1 MLVLTVI
8 QGPEKGRRF
17 ELPDHEPQQIGRS
30 GEALPLSDKTISRRH
45 AELTPDRGQW
55 VLRDLGSSNGTYV
68 NGVRLAAARTLQLG
82 DQVRTGTTLLVFGED
97 PTQKIR
103 PAPGA
108 RFVGKEEIDAS
119 VEHAVSSSDDSMI
132 MSSPDPRQSAE
143 FQLNVIYEL
152 VNLIGTVTDK
162 QDLFE
167 RVMKVVFDY
176 FDADR
181 GFILVAEE
189 KGVDPEPVVVRRR
202 SDQGRNLLPELRAAG
217 KPVTISRTIVQHVL
231 TKSEGVLSS
240 NAMSDARFAAGD
252 SVQGYSIRS
261 AMCVPIKYNERL
273 YGVIQV
279 DSKIAN
285 YTYTEDQLNLLT
297 AIGVQTGMALANLR
311 LVEQR
316 LRTERLAGVGQTV
329 ASLSHSIRNILQGM
343 RGGADV
349 VELGLKKK
357 NLVVVNNGWE
367 IVSRNLERIY
377 GLTLNMLAFSKQRR
391 PEIELTNLGPLLEE
405 VAALVSKQ
413 YENQGVALIID
424 VPPDMPPVPLDDG
437 AIHQAVLN
445 LLTNALD
452 AVEPHQGAVTVRVEL
467 EEATDR
473 VRLSVTD
480 NGVGISPG
488 SRRRLF
494 QPFHSTKGL
503 RGTGLGLVVTKKV
516 VDEHGGTIHVDSQ
529 PGAGAT
535 FTIELPL
542 GEGSAPQNADT
553 HGPSQAA
560 ADAAPTRPGPPAPDA
575 SGSWGFELADDK
587 TDKK

>member
-30 GEALPLSDKTISRRH
+30 GESLPLSDKTISRRH
-45 AELTPDRGQW
+45 AELTPDGGKW
-55 VLRDLGSSNGTYV
+55 LLRDLGSSNGTYV
-68 NGVRLAAARTLQLG
+68 NGVRLAATRTLQMG
-82 DQVRTGTTLLVFGED
+82 DQVRAGTTLIVFGED
-97 PTQKIR
+97 PSQKIR
-103 PAPGA
+103 PVPGA

-119 VEHAVSSSDDSMI
+119 VEHAVTSNDDSMI

-162 QDLFE
+162 QDLFD
-167 RVMKVVFDY
+167 RVMEVVFDY

-202 SDQGRNLLPELRAAG
+202 DDAGRNLLPELRAAG
-217 KPVTISRTIVQHVL
+217 KPVTISRTIVHHVMK
-231 TKSEGVLSS
+231 KSQGVLSS
-240 NAMSDARFAAGD
+240 NAMSDTRFAAGD
-252 SVQGYSIRS
+252 SVQGYGIRS
-261 AMCVPIKYNERL
+261 AMCVPIKYNDRL

-316 LRTERLAGVGQTV
+316 LRSERLAGVGQTV

-357 NLVVVNNGWE
+357 NLGVVNNGWV

-377 GLTLNMLAFSKQRR
+377 GLTMNMLAFSKQRR
-391 PEIELTNLGPLLEE
+391 PEIELTNLAPLLDE
-405 VAALVSKQ
+405 VVALVSKQ
-413 YENQGVALIID
+413 YENRGAALIND
-424 VPPDMPPVPLDDG
+424 VPADLPPVPIDGG

-452 AVEPHQGAVTVRVEL
+452 AVEAQQGVVTLRVEL

-494 QPFHSTKGL
+494 EPFHSTKGL

-542 GEGSAPQNADT
+542 IEGHAPHNADT
-553 HGPSQAA
+553 QGPAQVR
-560 ADAAPTRPGPPAPDA
+560 DDTAPTRPMPPEPDA
-575 SGSWGFELADDK
+575 GGSWGFKLVEDE
-587 TDKK
+587 

>member
-1 MLVLTVI
+1 M
-8 QGPEKGRRF
+8 
-17 ELPDHEPQQIGRS
+17 
-30 GEALPLSDKTISRRH
+30 
-45 AELTPDRGQW
+45 
-55 VLRDLGSSNGTYV
+55 LRDLGSSNGTYV
-68 NGVRLAAARTLQLG
+68 NGVRLATARTLQMG
-82 DQVRTGTTLLVFGED
+82 DQVRAGTTLIVFGED
-97 PTQKIR
+97 PSQKIR
-103 PAPGA
+103 PVPGA

-119 VEHAVSSSDDSMI
+119 VEHAVTSNDDSMI

-162 QDLFE
+162 QDLFD
-167 RVMKVVFDY
+167 RVMEVVFDY

-181 GFILVAEE
+181 GFILVTED
-189 KGVDPEPVVVRRR
+189 KGADPEPVVVRRR
-202 SDQGRNLLPELRAAG
+202 NDAGRNLLPELRAAG
-217 KPVTISRTIVQHVL
+217 KPVTISRTIVHHVMQ
-231 TKSEGVLSS
+231 KSQGVLSS
-240 NAMSDARFAAGD
+240 NAMSDTRFAAGD
-252 SVQGYSIRS
+252 SVQGYGIRS
-261 AMCVPIKYNERL
+261 AMCVPIKYNDRL

-316 LRTERLAGVGQTV
+316 LRSERLAGVGQTV

-357 NLVVVNNGWE
+357 NLGVVNNGWV

-391 PEIELTNLGPLLEE
+391 PEIELTNLAPLLDE
-405 VAALVSKQ
+405 VVALVSTQ
-413 YENQGVALIID
+413 YENRGAALIND
-424 VPPDMPPVPLDDG
+424 VPADLPPVPIDGG

-452 AVEPHQGAVTVRVEL
+452 AVEAQQGVVTLRVEL

-494 QPFHSTKGL
+494 EPFHSTKGL

-542 GEGSAPQNADT
+542 IEGHAPHNADT
-553 HGPSQAA
+553 QGPAQVR
-560 ADAAPTRPGPPAPDA
+560 ADAAPTRPMPPEPDA
-575 SGSWGFELADDK
+575 GGSWGFKLVEDD
-587 TDKK
+587 

>member
-30 GEALPLSDKTISRRH
+30 GESLPLSDKTISRRH
-45 AELTPDRGQW
+45 AELTPDGGKW
-55 VLRDLGSSNGTYV
+55 LLRDLGSSNGTYV
-68 NGVRLAAARTLQLG
+68 NGVRLAATRTLQMG
-82 DQVRTGTTLLVFGED
+82 DQVRAGTTLIVFGED
-97 PTQKIR
+97 PSQKIR
-103 PAPGA
+103 PVPGA

-119 VEHAVSSSDDSMI
+119 VEHAVTSNDDSMI

-162 QDLFE
+162 QDLFD
-167 RVMKVVFDY
+167 RVMEVVFDY

-202 SDQGRNLLPELRAAG
+202 DDAGRNLLPELRAAG
-217 KPVTISRTIVQHVL
+217 KPVTISRTIVHHVMK
-231 TKSEGVLSS
+231 KSQGVLSS
-240 NAMSDARFAAGD
+240 NAMSDTRFAAGD
-252 SVQGYSIRS
+252 SVQGYGIRS
-261 AMCVPIKYNERL
+261 AMCVPIKYNDRL

-316 LRTERLAGVGQTV
+316 LRSERLAGVGQTV

-357 NLVVVNNGWE
+357 NLGVVNNGWV

-377 GLTLNMLAFSKQRR
+377 GLTMNMLAFSKQRR
-391 PEIELTNLGPLLEE
+391 PEIELTNLAPLLDE
-405 VAALVSKQ
+405 VVALVSTQ
-413 YENQGVALIID
+413 YENRGAALIND
-424 VPPDMPPVPLDDG
+424 VPADLPPVPIDGG

-452 AVEPHQGAVTVRVEL
+452 AVEAQQGVVTLRVEL

-494 QPFHSTKGL
+494 EPFHSTKGL

-542 GEGSAPQNADT
+542 IEGHAPHNADT
-553 HGPSQAA
+553 QGPAQVRD
-560 ADAAPTRPGPPAPDA
+560 DAAPTRPMPSEPDA
-575 SGSWGFELADDK
+575 GGSWGFKLVEDE
-587 TDKK
+587 

>member
-30 GEALPLSDKTISRRH
+30 GESLPLSDKTISRRH
-45 AELTPDRGQW
+45 AELTPDGGKW
-55 VLRDLGSSNGTYV
+55 LLRDLGSSNGTYV
-68 NGVRLAAARTLQLG
+68 NGVRLAATRTLQMG
-82 DQVRTGTTLLVFGED
+82 DQVRAGTTLIVFGED
-97 PTQKIR
+97 PSQKIR
-103 PAPGA
+103 PVPGA

-119 VEHAVSSSDDSMI
+119 VEHAVTSNDDSMI

-162 QDLFE
+162 QDLFD
-167 RVMKVVFDY
+167 RVMEVVFDY

-202 SDQGRNLLPELRAAG
+202 DDAGRNLLPELRAAG
-217 KPVTISRTIVQHVL
+217 KPVTISRTIVHHVMK
-231 TKSEGVLSS
+231 KSQGVLSS
-240 NAMSDARFAAGD
+240 NAMSDTRFAAGD
-252 SVQGYSIRS
+252 SVQGYGIRS
-261 AMCVPIKYNERL
+261 AMCVPIKYNDRL

-316 LRTERLAGVGQTV
+316 LRSERLAGVGQTV

-357 NLVVVNNGWE
+357 NLGVVNNGWV

-391 PEIELTNLGPLLEE
+391 PEIELTNLAPLLDE
-405 VAALVSKQ
+405 VVALVSTQ
-413 YENQGVALIID
+413 YENRGAALIND
-424 VPPDMPPVPLDDG
+424 VPADLPPVPIDGG

-452 AVEPHQGAVTVRVEL
+452 AVEAQQGVVTLRVEL

-494 QPFHSTKGL
+494 EPFHSTKGL

-542 GEGSAPQNADT
+542 IEGHAPHNADT
-553 HGPSQAA
+553 QGPAQVR
-560 ADAAPTRPGPPAPDA
+560 DDTAPTRPMPPEPDA
-575 SGSWGFELADDK
+575 GGAWGFKLVEDE
-587 TDKK
+587 

>member
-1 MLVLTVI
+1 
-8 QGPEKGRRF
+8 
-17 ELPDHEPQQIGRS
+17 
-30 GEALPLSDKTISRRH
+30 
-45 AELTPDRGQW
+45 
-55 VLRDLGSSNGTYV
+55 
-68 NGVRLAAARTLQLG
+68 
-82 DQVRTGTTLLVFGED
+82 
-97 PTQKIR
+97 
-103 PAPGA
+103 
-108 RFVGKEEIDAS
+108 
-119 VEHAVSSSDDSMI
+119 
-132 MSSPDPRQSAE
+132 
-143 FQLNVIYEL
+143 
-152 VNLIGTVTDK
+152 
-162 QDLFE
+162 
-167 RVMKVVFDY
+167 
-176 FDADR
+176 
-181 GFILVAEE
+181 
-189 KGVDPEPVVVRRR
+189 
-202 SDQGRNLLPELRAAG
+202 
-217 KPVTISRTIVQHVL
+217 
-231 TKSEGVLSS
+231 
-240 NAMSDARFAAGD
+240 
-252 SVQGYSIRS
+252 
-261 AMCVPIKYNERL
+261 MCVPIKYNDRL

-316 LRTERLAGVGQTV
+316 LRSERLAGVGQTV

-357 NLVVVNNGWE
+357 NLGVVNNGWV

-391 PEIELTNLGPLLEE
+391 PEIELTNLAPLLDE
-405 VAALVSKQ
+405 VVALVSTQ
-413 YENQGVALIID
+413 YENRGAALIND
-424 VPPDMPPVPLDDG
+424 VPADLPPVPIDGG

-452 AVEPHQGAVTVRVEL
+452 AVEAQQGVVTLRVEL

-494 QPFHSTKGL
+494 EPFHSTKGL

-542 GEGSAPQNADT
+542 IEG
-553 HGPSQAA
+553 H
-560 ADAAPTRPGPPAPDA
+560 PPHL
-575 SGSWGFELADDK
+575 SLIHI
-587 TDKK
+587 

>member
-1 MLVLTVI
+1 M
-8 QGPEKGRRF
+8 
-17 ELPDHEPQQIGRS
+17 
-30 GEALPLSDKTISRRH
+30 
-45 AELTPDRGQW
+45 
-55 VLRDLGSSNGTYV
+55 
-68 NGVRLAAARTLQLG
+68 
-82 DQVRTGTTLLVFGED
+82 
-97 PTQKIR
+97 
-103 PAPGA
+103 PGA

-119 VEHAVSSSDDSMI
+119 VEHAVTSNDDSMI

-162 QDLFE
+162 QDLFD
-167 RVMKVVFDY
+167 RVMEVVFDY

-202 SDQGRNLLPELRAAG
+202 DDAGRNLLPELRAAG
-217 KPVTISRTIVQHVL
+217 KPVTISRTIVHHVMK
-231 TKSEGVLSS
+231 KSQGVLSS
-240 NAMSDARFAAGD
+240 NAMSDTRFAAGD
-252 SVQGYSIRS
+252 SVQGYGIRS
-261 AMCVPIKYNERL
+261 AMCVPIKYNDRL

-316 LRTERLAGVGQTV
+316 LRSERLAGVGQTV

-357 NLVVVNNGWE
+357 NLGVVNNGWV

-391 PEIELTNLGPLLEE
+391 PEIELTNLAPLLDE
-405 VAALVSKQ
+405 VVALVSKQ
-413 YENQGVALIID
+413 YENRGAALIND
-424 VPPDMPPVPLDDG
+424 VPADLPPVPIDGG

-452 AVEPHQGAVTVRVEL
+452 AVEAQQGVVTLRVEL

-494 QPFHSTKGL
+494 EPFHSTKGL

-542 GEGSAPQNADT
+542 IEGHAPHNADT
-553 HGPSQAA
+553 QGPAQVR
-560 ADAAPTRPGPPAPDA
+560 DDTAPARPMPPEPDA
-575 SGSWGFELADDK
+575 GGSWGFKLVEDE
-587 TDKK
+587 

>member
-30 GEALPLSDKTISRRH
+30 GESLPLSDKTISRRH
-45 AELTPDRGQW
+45 AELTPDGGKW
-55 VLRDLGSSNGTYV
+55 LLRDLGSSNGTYV
-68 NGVRLAAARTLQLG
+68 NGVRLAATRTLQMG
-82 DQVRTGTTLLVFGED
+82 DQVRAGTTLIVFGED
-97 PTQKIR
+97 PSQKIR
-103 PAPGA
+103 PVPGA

-119 VEHAVSSSDDSMI
+119 VEHAVTSNDDSMI

-162 QDLFE
+162 QDLFD
-167 RVMKVVFDY
+167 RVMEVVFDY

-202 SDQGRNLLPELRAAG
+202 DDAGRNLLPELRAAG
-217 KPVTISRTIVQHVL
+217 KPVTISRTIVHHVMK
-231 TKSEGVLSS
+231 KSQGVLSS
-240 NAMSDARFAAGD
+240 NAMSDTRFAAGD
-252 SVQGYSIRS
+252 SVQGYGIRS
-261 AMCVPIKYNERL
+261 AMCVPIKYNDRL

-297 AIGVQTGMALANLR
+297 AIGVQTGMALANLQ

-316 LRTERLAGVGQTV
+316 LRSERLAGVGQTV

-357 NLVVVNNGWE
+357 NLGVVNNGWV

-391 PEIELTNLGPLLEE
+391 PEIELTNLAPLLDE
-405 VAALVSKQ
+405 VVALVSKQ
-413 YENQGVALIID
+413 YENRGAALIND
-424 VPPDMPPVPLDDG
+424 VPADLPPVPIDGG

-452 AVEPHQGAVTVRVEL
+452 AVEAQQGVVTLRVEL

-494 QPFHSTKGL
+494 EPFHSTKGL

-542 GEGSAPQNADT
+542 IEGHAPHNADT
-553 HGPSQAA
+553 QGPAQVR
-560 ADAAPTRPGPPAPDA
+560 ADAAPTRPMPPEPDA
-575 SGSWGFELADDK
+575 GGSWGFKLVEDE
-587 TDKK
+587 